1 LFTTRWQR
9 VFRGLALSVRSSPCV
24 FLDYSKLVAVKKAKK
39 KAPAQEPGPKREE
52 EKITQKGAEI
62 LP

>member
-1 LFTTRWQR
+1 LF
-9 VFRGLALSVRSSPCV
+9 FN
-24 FLDYSKLVAVKKAKK
+24 YSKLDAVKEAKK
-39 KAPAQEPGPKREE
+39 KPRAGPGPKREE

>member
-1 LFTTRWQR
+1 LF
-9 VFRGLALSVRSSPCV
+9 F
-24 FLDYSKLVAVKKAKK
+24 DYSKLIAVKEAKK

>member
-1 LFTTRWQR
+1 MRLFI
-9 VFRGLALSVRSSPCV
+9 
-24 FLDYSKLVAVKKAKK
+24 DYSKNNDVKEERKQKK
-39 KAPAQEPGPKREE
+39 KAPGAEPGPKREE